1 MYKYVFTLTNHKGHS
16 LKSNSL
22 SFWESDAS
30 FSSEQRRAVMQKQLL
45 FHTEVRTAFT
55 NKIMSMENRKNVQ
68 HFSKHVMC
76 HYNTAVTHT
85 CLQLFG
91 KRWRYL
97 SDHWNVCY
105 TYWTNAERELMLLKN
120 SGSHTMPKNNNNTKI
135 NFDKT
140 NPMENEQSGTEENS
154 KKLLDIPYWL
164 MDQQQ
169 FSVSP
174 AFKRNWTFMTPW
186 NWCCDLHYL

>member
-1 MYKYVFTLTNHKGHS
+1 
-16 LKSNSL
+16 
-22 SFWESDAS
+22 
-30 FSSEQRRAVMQKQLL
+30 
-45 FHTEVRTAFT
+45 
-55 NKIMSMENRKNVQ
+55 
-68 HFSKHVMC
+68 
-76 HYNTAVTHT
+76 
-85 CLQLFG
+85 
-91 KRWRYL
+91 
-97 SDHWNVCY
+97 
-105 TYWTNAERELMLLKN
+105 MLLKN

-174 AFKRNWTFMTPW
+174 AFKRN
-186 NWCCDLHYL
+186 